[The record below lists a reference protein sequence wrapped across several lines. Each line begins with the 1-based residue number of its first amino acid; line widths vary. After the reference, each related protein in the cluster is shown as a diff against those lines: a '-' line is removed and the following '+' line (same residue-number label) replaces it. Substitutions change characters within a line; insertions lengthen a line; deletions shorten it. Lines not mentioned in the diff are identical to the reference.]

1 MWLRFDGFMYLAKG
15 WWITAPSR
23 KGSCAFKFFKKF
35 QYLKEQLKVWNR
47 EVFKNIFVEKLRLED
62 QLEEVNKV
70 VMQGGMDE
78 NLFSKE

>member
-1 MWLRFDGFMYLAKG
+1 M
-15 WWITAPSR
+15 
-23 KGSCAFKFFKKF
+23 
-35 QYLKEQLKVWNR
+35 WNR

-78 NLFSKE
+78 ALFLKEQRLKKEYEEVLHKEEVYWR